1 MYQVSGRA
9 LISGSGLS
17 TIDLKGRVAIP
28 PVLRNA
34 IIANNTSSSG
44 SDEDVRRFW
53 LGRHDSA
60 KALIGYDQARLDVL
74 NANIE
79 AGEQVTTAN
88 GGNFINHETRQRL
101 FPSAEPV
108 PFDGS
113 GRFILSPK
121 YKARGDL
128 QDLAYFYG
136 LGNIFAIWN
145 PQLLLASDHVSEEI
159 KEDCLWELKEKGLA

>member
-1 MYQVSGRA
+1 VSGRA

-17 TIDLKGRVAIP
+17 TIDQKGRVAIP
-28 PVLRNA
+28 PALRNA
-34 IIANNTSSSG
+34 IIANNSG
-44 SDEDVRRFW
+44 SSASEDDSRRFW

-79 AGEQVTTAN
+79 AGEQAAAAN
-88 GGNFINHETRQRL
+88 GGNFTDHKTRQRL
-101 FPSAEPV
+101 FPSVEPV

-121 YKARGDL
+121 FKARGEL
-128 QDLAYFYG
+128 EDLAYFYG
-136 LGNIFAIWN
+136 LGNVFTIWN
-145 PQLLLASDHVSEEI
+145 PQLLMADANVTEEI
-159 KEDCLWELKEKGLA
+159 KEDCLWALKEKGLA